1 MQTTSISTL
10 RTVLLLASFAA
21 SVVAQPPGVEVSYEV
36 SIVANG
42 AVLRLQVASTIS
54 LSELLQAFCLKQN
67 MQCVGTEYLS
77 AFSVPGMT
85 ISGTTEEV
93 LSYLLEGTG
102 MNYSISRKE
111 SGRSLNLTVLGPAPV
126 GTDYAGG
133 PADRQIGRTDA
144 APTVQA
150 SHSMQGPATER
161 DAPPEPESAEESA
174 RSEQAMRQMFGG
186 ATPDGGLGANVAP
199 GASQVAIVN
208 DDKRATNSQV
218 TEYLP
223 FPDEFGNPVPATQP
237 AAPSFMPFP
246 DHRGNPIPVTP
257 TPTPGSPFPPPTH

>member
-1 MQTTSISTL
+1 MQTMSTNTL

-21 SVVAQPPGVEVSYEV
+21 SVVQQTLGADVSNQV
-36 SIVANG
+36 SIASNG
-42 AVLRLQVASTIS
+42 AVLQLEVASTIS
-54 LSELLQAFCLKQN
+54 LNEVLQAFCRKQN

-77 AFSVPGMT
+77 AFSVPNMT

-93 LSYLLEGTG
+93 ISYLLEGTG
-102 MNYSISRKE
+102 MNYSISRRE

-133 PADRQIGRTDA
+133 PADRQNGRTDA
-144 APTVQA
+144 APPVQA

-161 DAPPEPESAEESA
+161 DALPEPESAEESA

-186 ATPDGGLGANVAP
+186 ATPDGGPGTNVP
-199 GASQVAIVN
+199 PDNNQVAIAN
-208 DDKRATNSQV
+208 GDKQATNSEV

-223 FPDEFGNPVPATQP
+223 FPDEFGNPVRATTP
-237 AAPSFMPFP
+237 PAPSFMPFL
-246 DHRGNPIPVTP
+246 DHRGNPLPASP
-257 TPTPGSPFPPPTH
+257 TPTQGSPFPPTTR